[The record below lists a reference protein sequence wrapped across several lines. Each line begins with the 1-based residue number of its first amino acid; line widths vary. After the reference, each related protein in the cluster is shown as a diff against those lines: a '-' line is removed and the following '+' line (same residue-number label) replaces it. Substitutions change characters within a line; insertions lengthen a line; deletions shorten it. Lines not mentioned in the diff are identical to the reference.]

1 LQKKSFVQSEIKCEI
16 NFIQS
21 VDVGCSTAFQILILK
36 KVPTGR
42 IFVEQTMSTGLVDDN
57 EGNRWP
63 EEMQSK
69 LVAEWFFDAEL
80 ITEFYA
86 TRASRFAIMAWLIPF
101 HGCLF
106 IGPVACAGAC
116 TARKNNWERSSSMRV
131 GLTQDELVFQVGR
144 FGGLCRCKCQ
154 ETGAVSTIVPLKR
167 ITDIRVELPAGGCCP
182 PNVLTKVHVQTAG
195 QGGPSEIQLEGLFD
209 ADHFRRSLLAWRAGE
224 SIPQPKSSQSAKIY
238 SSKPHA
244 KTAVA
249 AAAAAKAADELEME
263 NSSTGKKGSGS
274 RHADHISPSSGGDTP
289 AQLESVDLLREV
301 KAEMK
306 AINDNLAA
314 MRAMME
320 KNGGSL

>member
-1 LQKKSFVQSEIKCEI
+1 M
-16 NFIQS
+16 
-21 VDVGCSTAFQILILK
+21 T
-36 KVPTGR
+36 TR
-42 IFVEQTMSTGLVDDN
+42 LVDDN
-57 EGNRWP
+57 EENRWP
-63 EEMQSK
+63 EEVQAK

-86 TRASRFAIMAWLIPF
+86 TKAKRVAMFAWLFPI

-106 IGPVACAGAC
+106 IGPVACANAC
-116 TARKNNWERSSSMRV
+116 TARQNNWERSSSMRV
-131 GLTQDELVFQVGR
+131 GLTQDELIFQVGR
-144 FGGLCRCKCQ
+144 FGGLCRCQCQ
-154 ETGAVSTIVPLKR
+154 QTGAVSTIVPLKR
-167 ITDIRVELPAGGCCP
+167 ITDIRVVLPAGGCCP

-224 SIPQPKSSQSAKIY
+224 TIPQPKSSQAAKIY
-238 SSKPHA
+238 SSKPNA
-244 KTAVA
+244 KAAVA
-249 AAAAAKAADELEME
+249 AAAAAKAADELE
-263 NSSTGKKGSGS
+263 NSAATGGKA
-274 RHADHISPSSGGDTP
+274 RHADHVVSAAGDTP